1 MNNKYLNITEGE
13 ITIYCAQNVRH
24 CVESSLELA
33 RALAQK
39 GKVLYLNTGFTNRKF
54 LASMRDRIPNGMA
67 NFTALKIEPGRLSLW
82 SLESTLKDQNIKYLI
97 INAWEFAHNSYT
109 QKERTIFGLMGMLNE
124 FGITVLVYS
133 HVSREKVDTGKIQR
147 GCLGKLS
154 GLADQIINVK
164 KEEKGL
170 QEDSAADS
178 QSASVA
184 SPGGLRVRPTSE
196 KLETIKINKLDYARR
211 GSGVSIGGELIMPE
225 VEIESEVMVEE
236 LELA

>member
-24 CVESSLELA
+24 CVEASLELA

-39 GKVLYLNTGFTNRKF
+39 
-54 LASMRDRIPNGMA
+54 
-67 NFTALKIEPGRLSLW
+67 
-82 SLESTLKDQNIKYLI
+82 
-97 INAWEFAHNSYT
+97 
-109 QKERTIFGLMGMLNE
+109 ERTIFGLLGMLNE
-124 FGITVLVYS
+124 LGITVLVYS
-133 HVSREKVDTGKIQR
+133 HVSREKVETGKIQR
-147 GCLGKLS
+147 GCLGKLA

-184 SPGGLRVRPTSE
+184 SPGGLRVRSTNEHANHSE
-196 KLETIKINKLDYARR
+196 KLEAIKINELDYARR

-225 VEIESEVMVEE
+225 VEIESEVIEEE